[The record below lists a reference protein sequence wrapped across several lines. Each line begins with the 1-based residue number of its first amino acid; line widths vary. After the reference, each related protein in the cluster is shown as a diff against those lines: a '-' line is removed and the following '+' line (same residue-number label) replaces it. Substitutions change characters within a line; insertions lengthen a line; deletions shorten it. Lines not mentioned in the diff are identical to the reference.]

1 VNRLWLNSLKYH
13 YSPIIAFTLSTIYAA
28 AIALSLLYFKFDFF
42 PLFWL
47 IGMVIVRPLY
57 RSGSFWMEASIL
69 LLLYLLA
76 RGDAGYLNMY
86 TYLPLVSTVLMLTSY
101 KTDSRFFR
109 LCAPLLVIT
118 WLMTLYLA
126 SSSGPDLY
134 AMNSKTW
141 FILVCAAVGLVIY
154 TLDSARVYPPVSG
167 RSDVILCSNSGNTAH
182 YARRFMEGMRD
193 AGMPAELHRFH
204 YYEDFSP
211 ELSGDNLVVAFP
223 VSGWK
228 PPWPLVSYLAR
239 KLPPGRGKPA
249 FVLYTSAGGPENAGV
264 VAWMILTLRGYRVA
278 GRCWATYPMNV
289 VTFRPGTKRMWQAI
303 DKLTPTTGS
312 IDEAGQFGREF
323 ARGRQT
329 GLPFIFWPF
338 PLFIAG
344 FLLDNRW
351 TNVFLYRNRS
361 WKRRC
366 TRCGLCVSACPS
378 QRLHADEEGYPRA
391 KGTCSLCMLCI
402 NICPVNAMQM
412 LFWSEYGQPYVPRWP
427 ELVVRKK
434 EYPIDFTF

>member
-76 RGDAGYLNMY
+76 RGDAG
-86 TYLPLVSTVLMLTSY
+86 
-101 KTDSRFFR
+101 
-109 LCAPLLVIT
+109 
-118 WLMTLYLA
+118 
-126 SSSGPDLY
+126 
-134 AMNSKTW
+134 
-141 FILVCAAVGLVIY
+141 
-154 TLDSARVYPPVSG
+154 
-167 RSDVILCSNSGNTAH
+167 
-182 YARRFMEGMRD
+182 
-193 AGMPAELHRFH
+193 MPAELHRFH

-211 ELSGDNLVVAFP
+211 ELPGDNLVVAFP

-323 ARGRQT
+323 AKGRQT

-412 LFWSEYGQPYVPRWP
+412 LFWSEYGQPHVPRWP
-427 ELVVRKK
+427 ELVVREK
-434 EYPIDFTF
+434 EYPIDLTV